1 MGSQKQRLTRIINGL
16 SPDQLRS
23 VLDFAEFLVSRE
35 DRHQQIDDS
44 IKQEPL
50 LQPRPDEENVVAAIK
65 RLRASYF
72 MLNTDLLLNE
82 TSSLMAQF
90 MMQGRDAKEV
100 IDDLEALFQSHYQ
113 KYLND
118 D

>member
-1 MGSQKQRLTRIINGL
+1 MGKQKQRLTRIINGL
-16 SPDQLRS
+16 SEEQLRS
-23 VLDFAEFLVSRE
+23 LLDYAEFLQSRE
-35 DRHQQIDDS
+35 ESQPVDKS
-44 IKQEPL
+44 VKQEPL
-50 LQPRPDEENVVAAIK
+50 LQPRPEQENVVAAIK
-65 RLRASYF
+65 RLRAGYF

-82 TSSLMAQF
+82 SSALMAQF
-90 MMQGRDAKEV
+90 MMQGREAKEV

>member
-1 MGSQKQRLTRIINGL
+1 MGSQKQDLKRIIEGL

-23 VLDFAEFLVSRE
+23 LLDYAEFLQTRE
-35 DRHQQIDDS
+35 EQQQGDDTT
-44 IKQEPL
+44 KQEPL
-50 LQPRPDEENVVAAIK
+50 LQPRPDDENVISAIK

-82 TSSLMAQF
+82 ASSLMAQF
-90 MMQGRDAKEV
+90 TMQGRDAKAV
-100 IDDLEALFQSHYQ
+100 IDDLEELFESHYQ